1 MICLF
6 LDKEDSSTSGL
17 SGSSLTSNGI
27 GSSQRAQFRSRKPR
41 LSSKRVI
48 PEDADDGSD
57 SNISGDERSLES
69 FPRLNTLLALPK
81 FGDTSPTKKWSI
93 LILQSVVYSLMF
105 SGERWLKYKWRWE
118 LELPSISLF
127 HLRMSGVAIFVNPN
141 LHSVLQS
148 NGYAT
153 CVQNPFLIYCHF
165 SHFSTAHIKHFSSTV
180 SVLWF
185 GTWTNHLFKCQFN
198 FYYCLRHIDNYVK

>member
-1 MICLF
+1 MTNQEVVDVVASCSDRSFAARFVVDLANQAWRFKYPSSKTDDCAMICLF

-81 FGDTSPTKKWSI
+81 FGDTSPTKK
-93 LILQSVVYSLMF
+93 
-105 SGERWLKYKWRWE
+105 
-118 LELPSISLF
+118 
-127 HLRMSGVAIFVNPN
+127 
-141 LHSVLQS
+141 
-148 NGYAT
+148 
-153 CVQNPFLIYCHF
+153 
-165 SHFSTAHIKHFSSTV
+165 
-180 SVLWF
+180 
-185 GTWTNHLFKCQFN
+185 
-198 FYYCLRHIDNYVK
+198 